1 MEKNKYKNYII
12 QTGIGLQDVDQLKNS
27 TNFLIESDRYIKGEI
42 SLDDLDNIISS
53 YYKNKIDNEERTE
66 EADKVSI
73 RIAKIISEN
82 SFTFTLGQLL
92 TIHKTLFDGLLSHP
106 GELRKYNFSK
116 KERVLDGESV
126 TYGDY
131 RELETTLRYD
141 FEQEKKFSYKGLNRD
156 EIIEHLAIFIS
167 NLWQIH
173 PFEEGNTRTVA
184 VFFIKYLRSLGFD
197 VTNDT
202 FAKNSLYFRNSLVRA
217 NYNNINKG
225 IFEDRSYLIKFLR
238 NLILG
243 EKNVLKNR
251 ELHVKEVK
259 VEIENGSK
267 ESKILTLIKENPYIT
282 SEELS
287 IKIGASVR
295 TIKTKL
301 KILEISNKIKRV
313 NGKRYGYWE
322 IR

>member
-1 MEKNKYKNYII
+1 MEINKYKNYII

-27 TNFLIESDRYIKGEI
+27 TNFLIESYRYIKGEI

-82 SFTFTLGQLL
+82 SFTFFTFTLGQLL
-92 TIHKTLFDGLLSHP
+92 TIHKILFDGLLSHP

-131 RELETTLRYD
+131 RELEATLRYD

-184 VFFIKYLRSLGFD
+184 VFLEQL
-197 VTNDT
+197 
-202 FAKNSLYFRNSLVRA
+202 LYFLLN
-217 NYNNINKG
+217 
-225 IFEDRSYLIKFLR
+225 
-238 NLILG
+238 
-243 EKNVLKNR
+243 
-251 ELHVKEVK
+251 
-259 VEIENGSK
+259 
-267 ESKILTLIKENPYIT
+267 T
-282 SEELS
+282 
-287 IKIGASVR
+287 
-295 TIKTKL
+295 
-301 KILEISNKIKRV
+301 
-313 NGKRYGYWE
+313 
-322 IR
+322 